1 MEYLKNNPQ
10 RKQRLNLQER
20 IIQNVLNWKANKY
33 KLDNRFCLYLKYFI
47 DKYYP
52 NKKQNLTIL
61 DIGAADGWALS
72 YKHPK
77 ISHKIII
84 DIDEFYKDKIE
95 KKGIKFIKLNVDKEN
110 IPLEN
115 NSIDIVLMNHV
126 LEHLK
131 NPQLVIESILQKLK
145 LGGILIIRVPDI
157 EKNKFKFYNDF
168 THIKPYTKYSISKF
182 LESNNYKIIDCI
194 NFNYNLFMGSF
205 LLGKKLQRLLMKFG
219 QDILVVG
226 IKK

>member
-20 IIQNVLNWKANKY
+20 IIQKVLNWKANKY

-77 ISHKIII
+77 ISQKI
-84 DIDEFYKDKIE
+84 Y
-95 KKGIKFIKLNVDKEN
+95 
-110 IPLEN
+110 P
-115 NSIDIVLMNHV
+115 
-126 LEHLK
+126 
-131 NPQLVIESILQKLK
+131 
-145 LGGILIIRVPDI
+145 
-157 EKNKFKFYNDF
+157 
-168 THIKPYTKYSISKF
+168 
-182 LESNNYKIIDCI
+182 
-194 NFNYNLFMGSF
+194 
-205 LLGKKLQRLLMKFG
+205 
-219 QDILVVG
+219 
-226 IKK
+226 